1 MRDRAVYDKYISR
14 SSNWKNSWM
23 REAEE
28 PTTGL
33 KGFFQGRFSNGSWK
47 VTPGEECTTCFV
59 ALPGKDGEFYEE
71 SAWSF
76 SWFVP
81 HDYAALIELVGGKE
95 HFIRRLGILFLIE
108 WFVLI

>member
-1 MRDRAVYDKYISR
+1 M
-14 SSNWKNSWM
+14 
-23 REAEE
+23 
-28 PTTGL
+28 
-33 KGFFQGRFSNGSWK
+33 
-47 VTPGEECTTCFV
+47 TPGEGCTTCFV

-95 HFIRRLGILFLIE
+95 HFTRRLGILCLTKDCADVDVFFDHKFANVGNEPGLLQAMLYHYAVIGL
-108 WFVLI
+108 WDWN